1 MKTLRKVS
9 FENFERL
16 TIVEASQLYGGT
28 GDNPPPTSMP
38 TDSIPPNKNDS
49 IPPIKTDSIPS
60 TPPVG
65 TQKKAEHSVG
75 VNTQVGPGKE
85 WHIGTSY
92 NYKKGNYKGGITLN
106 HGSKGT
112 SFIVSGEIKF

>member
-28 GDNPPPTSMP
+28 GDNPPPTPMP

-49 IPPIKTDSIPS
+49 IPP
-60 TPPVG
+60 TPPPVTPKKKNELKTTVETTKKGGTKFEVG
-65 TQKKAEHSVG
+65 FKHNINDNVSVG
-75 VNTQVGPGKE
+75 GKA
-85 WHIGTSY
+85 WGSTNGDWGGTLDL
-92 NYKKGNYKGGITLN
+92 TL
-106 HGSKGT
+106 
-112 SFIVSGEIKF
+112 KF